1 MLEKGHAFYGSCAYQ
16 HQSIY
21 VFIFFFLLRFFLM
34 WTILKIFIEFVTM
47 LPLFY
52 VVFFF
57 GWEACGISAP
67 RPGIK
72 PAPLASEGEVLT
84 LDH

>member
-1 MLEKGHAFYGSCAYQ
+1 
-16 HQSIY
+16 
-21 VFIFFFLLRFFLM
+21 M